1 MFVVSVQAGQ
11 PSTLDTGRSVIQTGI
26 RKQPIAKG
34 RFEAA
39 GVIGDNVVNTVHHGG
54 VDQAVYVYSAEDY
67 AWWQDQL
74 DRVLPPGIFGDN
86 LLLSTFGDGPV
97 RVGDRYTIGDVV
109 LEVTSPRI
117 PCGTFSAV
125 MEIDDW
131 LVRFR
136 DARRPGFY
144 ARVLADGM
152 ITTGDAVARNPA
164 SASNVDI
171 LELQDIYYDKN
182 VDADRLARAAAS
194 PIAERARA
202 DLVKRLGRV

>member
-1 MFVVSVQAGQ
+1 MFVVSLQVAQ
-11 PSTLDTGRSVIQTGI
+11 PSTLDTGRNVIQTGI
-26 RKQPIAKG
+26 RKQPVAEA

-39 GVIGDNVVNTVHHGG
+39 GVADDSVVNTVHHGG

-67 AWWQDQL
+67 SWWQDEL
-74 DRVLPPGIFGDN
+74 GRLLPPGIFGDN

-144 ARVLADGM
+144 ARVLAEGM
-152 ITTGDAVARNPA
+152 ITTGAVVTRTPA
-164 SASNVDI
+164 SAANIEI

-182 VDADRLARAAAS
+182 VAADRLARAANS
-194 PIAERARA
+194 PVAERTRA
-202 DLVKRLGRV
+202 DLVKRLARV

>member
-1 MFVVSVQAGQ
+1 MFVVSLQVAQ
-11 PSTLDTGRSVIQTGI
+11 PATLDTGRNVIQTGI
-26 RKQPIAKG
+26 RKKPVAEA
-34 RFEAA
+34 RFEAT
-39 GVIGDNVVNTVHHGG
+39 GVAGDNVVNTVHHGG

-74 DRVLPPGIFGDN
+74 GRMLSPGLFGDN
-86 LLLSTFGDGPV
+86 LVLSTFGDGPV
-97 RVGDRYTIGDVV
+97 RVGDRYTIGDVK

-144 ARVLADGM
+144 ARVLAEGM
-152 ITTGDAVARNPA
+152 ITTGDSVTRGAA
-164 SASNVDI
+164 SAASVEI

-182 VDADRLARAAAS
+182 VDADRLARAAES
-194 PIAERARA
+194 PVAERTRA
-202 DLVKRLGRV
+202 DLVKRLARI

>member
-1 MFVVSVQAGQ
+1 MYVVSVQVAQ
-11 PSTLDTGRSVIQTGI
+11 PSTLDTGRGVIQTGI
-26 RKQPIAKG
+26 RKQPVDEAQ
-34 RFEAA
+34 FEAS
-39 GVIGDNVVNTVHHGG
+39 GLEGDNVVNTVHHGG
-54 VDQAVYVYSAEDY
+54 LDQAVYVYSAEDY

-97 RVGDRYTIGDVV
+97 RVGDGYTIGDVV

-117 PCGTFSAV
+117 PCATFSAV

-131 LVRFR
+131 MLRFR

-144 ARVLADGM
+144 ARVLAEGM
-152 ITTGDAVARNPA
+152 IATGDAVTRSPA
-164 SASNVDI
+164 SAANVEI

-182 VDADRLARAAAS
+182 VGADRLARAAES
-194 PIAERARA
+194 PVAERARA
-202 DLVKRLGRV
+202 DLVKRIARV